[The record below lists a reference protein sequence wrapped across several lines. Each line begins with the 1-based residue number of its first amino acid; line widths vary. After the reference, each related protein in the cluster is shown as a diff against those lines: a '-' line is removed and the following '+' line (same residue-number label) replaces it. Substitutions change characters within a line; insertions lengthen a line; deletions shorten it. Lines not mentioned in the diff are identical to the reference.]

1 MPYGTLHPEPAQP
14 GGAQPDSTS
23 ANTPGNS
30 TSTTNTALTR
40 KITTSTLHK
49 LKSNGEKFVVISLYD
64 AHMAAMAE
72 RCGVEVVLVGD
83 SLGMTVLG
91 YDSTLPV
98 TMEQMIY
105 HVEAVARGNK
115 KSLIIGDLPF
125 MTYATSE
132 DAMRNCMRIMQAG
145 AHMVKLEGGAW
156 LADTVRMLTER
167 GVPVCAHL
175 GLTPQS
181 VNKFGGFRVQ
191 GRDAAGAEA
200 IFADAKL
207 LAEAG
212 ADLLVLECVPA
223 PLAARITREINIP
236 VIGIGAG
243 RDTDA
248 QVLVINDILGL
259 TEQPPKFSKNFLLET
274 KDIPGAM
281 QKYVADVKSGAFPGD
296 ENIFL

>member
-1 MPYGTLHPEPAQP
+1 MPYGTVNNSL
-14 GGAQPDSTS
+14 S
-23 ANTPGNS
+23 S
-30 TSTTNTALTR
+30 TSTSDTALT
-40 KITTSTLHK
+40 KNVTINTLHK
-49 LKSNGEKFVVISLYD
+49 LKSSSEKFVVISLYD
-64 AHMAAMAE
+64 AHMAAMAQ
-72 RCGVEVVLVGD
+72 RCGVEVVLIGD

-91 YDSTLPV
+91 YDSTIPV

-125 MTYATSE
+125 MTYATPD

-191 GRDAAGAEA
+191 GRDQESADK
-200 IFADAKL
+200 ILSDAKL

-212 ADLLVLECVPA
+212 ADLLVLECIPA
-223 PLAARITREINIP
+223 ALGAQITREIPIP
-236 VIGIGAG
+236 TIGIGAG
-243 RDTDA
+243 RDVDA

-259 TEQPPKFSKNFLLET
+259 TEQPPKFSKNFLLEAN
-274 KDIPGAM
+274 DIPGAM
-281 QKYVADVKSGAFPGD
+281 QKYVADVKNGIFPGED
-296 ENIFL
+296 NIFN

>member
-1 MPYGTLHPEPAQP
+1 MPYGTI
-14 GGAQPDSTS
+14 
-23 ANTPGNS
+23 NS
-30 TSTTNTALTR
+30 TSTADTALT
-40 KITTSTLHK
+40 KSVTINTLHK

-64 AHMAAMAE
+64 AHMAAMAQ
-72 RCGVEVVLVGD
+72 RCGVEVVLIGD

-91 YDSTLPV
+91 YDSTIPV

-125 MTYATSE
+125 MTYATPE

-156 LADTVRMLTER
+156 LADTVRMLAER

-191 GRDAAGAEA
+191 GRDQEGAEK
-200 IFADAKL
+200 ILTDAKL

-223 PLAARITREINIP
+223 SLGAKITREIAIP
-236 VIGIGAG
+236 TIGIGAG

-259 TEQPPKFSKNFLLET
+259 TEQPPKFSKNFLLEAN
-274 KDIPGAM
+274 DIPGAM
-281 QKYVADVKSGAFPGD
+281 QKYVADVKSGTFPGD
-296 ENIFL
+296 DNIFN

>member
-1 MPYGTLHPEPAQP
+1 MPYGTI
-14 GGAQPDSTS
+14 
-23 ANTPGNS
+23 NS
-30 TSTTNTALTR
+30 TSTADTALT
-40 KITTSTLHK
+40 KSVTINTLNK
-49 LKSNGEKFVVISLYD
+49 LKNNGEKFVVISLYD
-64 AHMAAMAE
+64 AHMAAMAQ
-72 RCGVEVVLVGD
+72 RCGVEVVLIGD

-91 YDSTLPV
+91 YDSTIPV

-125 MTYATSE
+125 MTYATPE

-156 LADTVRMLTER
+156 LADTVHMLSER

-191 GRDAAGAEA
+191 GRDQEGAGK
-200 IFADAKL
+200 ILADAKL
-207 LAEAG
+207 LANAG

-223 PLAARITREINIP
+223 SLAAQITREIAIP
-236 VIGIGAG
+236 TIGIGAG

-259 TEQPPKFSKNFLLET
+259 TEQPPKFSKNFLLEAN
-274 KDIPGAM
+274 DIPGAM
-281 QKYVADVKSGAFPGD
+281 QKYVADVKSGTFPGD
-296 ENIFL
+296 DNTFN

>member
-1 MPYGTLHPEPAQP
+1 MPYGTISH
-14 GGAQPDSTS
+14 ST
-23 ANTPGNS
+23 P
-30 TSTTNTALTR
+30 TTNSALT
-40 KITTSTLHK
+40 KAVTTTTLHK
-49 LKSNGEKFVVISLYD
+49 RKGSGEKFVVISLYD
-64 AHMAAMAE
+64 AHMANMAQ

-98 TMEQMIY
+98 TMEHMIY

-115 KSLIIGDLPF
+115 KSLIMGDLPF
-125 MTYATSE
+125 MTYATPE
-132 DAMRNCMRIMQAG
+132 DAMRNCARIMQAG
-145 AHMVKLEGGAW
+145 AHMVKLEGGEW
-156 LADTVRMLTER
+156 LADTVRMLSER

-191 GRDAAGAEA
+191 GRDQLQADK
-200 IFADAKL
+200 ILADAKL
-207 LAEAG
+207 LEAAG
-212 ADLLVLECVPA
+212 ADLVLLECVPA
-223 PLAARITREINIP
+223 SLAAKITAELSVP

-274 KDIPGAM
+274 NDIAGAM
-281 QKYVADVKSGAFPGD
+281 QKYVADVKAGIFPGE
-296 ENIFL
+296 ENTFN

>member
-1 MPYGTLHPEPAQP
+1 MPYATL
-14 GGAQPDSTS
+14 
-23 ANTPGNS
+23 NS
-30 TSTTNTALTR
+30 TSTANTALT
-40 KITTSTLHK
+40 KNVTINTLHK
-49 LKSNGEKFVVISLYD
+49 LKTSGEKFVVISLYD
-64 AHMAAMAE
+64 AHMAAMAQ

-91 YDSTLPV
+91 YDSTIPV

-125 MTYATSE
+125 MTYATPDE
-132 DAMRNCMRIMQAG
+132 AMRNCTRIMQAG
-145 AHMVKLEGGAW
+145 AQMVKLEGGAW
-156 LADTVRMLTER
+156 LAETVHMLSER

-191 GRDAAGAEA
+191 GRDEAGAEK
-200 IFADAKL
+200 ILADAKL
-207 LAEAG
+207 LADAG

-223 PLAARITREINIP
+223 DLGARITREIAIP
-236 VIGIGAG
+236 TIGIGAG

-259 TEQPPKFSKNFLLET
+259 TEQPPKFSKNFLLEAT
-274 KDIPGAM
+274 DIPGAM
-281 QKYVADVKSGAFPGD
+281 QKYVADVKAGTFPGD
-296 ENIFL
+296 DNIFL